1 MRTRAPEAPRSET
14 VRSKFWRTTGT
25 RAAMAKA
32 AMNEVK
38 KDVQDNCKFA
48 DEMTGGS
55 HFYTYMI
62 YDRNDGYDMLHYV
75 EGELLAY
82 MK

>member
-1 MRTRAPEAPRSET
+1 
-14 VRSKFWRTTGT
+14 
-25 RAAMAKA
+25 MAKA